1 MQFKRFSKLKYSID
15 ITSAVDIVFLLV
27 IFFMVSSTFIMNP
40 GMKIE
45 LPKSKTAD
53 ARPGK
58 DIIISIREDEKI
70 FVNSDLVSLD
80 NLSEVLRRRV
90 SEENKDMV
98 IIKGHK
104 TIRYQTLISV
114 MDACRSIGITKINL
128 STEKE

>member
-1 MQFKRFSKLKYSID
+1 MKLKSAVD

-40 GMKIE
+40 GMKID

-58 DIIISIREDEKI
+58 DIVITVKPNDSI
-70 FVNSDLVSLD
+70 FVNSDPVRIDSLA
-80 NLSEVLRRRV
+80 EVLRRRV
-90 SEENKDMV
+90 REENKDMV
-98 IIKGHK
+98 IIRGDR
-104 TIRYQTLISV
+104 TIPYQTLIAV
-114 MDACRSIGITKINL
+114 MDACRSIGITRINL